1 MKGKLTEPR
10 VISDYR
16 GEPVCILPIG
26 FYFTD
31 DRWQAIWQRFDEKGE
46 SLRIIHAGFSC
57 GDSRHIANACE
68 VLGNLVKDSRICNLC
83 DALLR
88 ASGEDPGHWNP
99 HFSSIAEVQQWCA
112 DHGNNWLSECGKQA
126 LQPAGKLNA

>member
-31 DRWQAIWQRFDEKGE
+31 DRWQAIWQRFDEKGA
-46 SLRIIHAGFSC
+46 SLSHEDLRTLFP
-57 GDSRHIANACE
+57 DE
-68 VLGNLVKDSRICNLC
+68 PTLVPRSND
-83 DALLR
+83 
-88 ASGEDPGHWNP
+88 
-99 HFSSIAEVQQWCA
+99 
-112 DHGNNWLSECGKQA
+112 
-126 LQPAGKLNA
+126 